1 MLWNAENV
9 EPDMVMNNAR
19 SLCGGEQDTIF
30 KSVALIDFHE
40 KVVFEQIIE
49 GGKNLT
55 MCKSGKSSP
64 GRGNRQCKDPSTLQT
79 SQGASVLTCVQ
90 RMNERRIGAQR
101 SEIKE

>member
-49 GGKNLT
+49 GGK
-55 MCKSGKSSP
+55 KFDHVQIGEEQS
-64 GRGNRQCKDPSTLQT
+64 RQREQT
-79 SQGASVLTCVQ
+79 
-90 RMNERRIGAQR
+90 R
-101 SEIKE
+101 